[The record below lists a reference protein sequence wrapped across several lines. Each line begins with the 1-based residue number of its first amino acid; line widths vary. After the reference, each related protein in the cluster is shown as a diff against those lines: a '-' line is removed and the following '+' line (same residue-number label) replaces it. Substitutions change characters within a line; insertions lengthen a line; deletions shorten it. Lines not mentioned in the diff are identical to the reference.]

1 MCGKGCAKYARNS
14 LVFRSVQIFLPH
26 IILYDVCCLSLIVVT
41 RDVRTSATCVS
52 GIVAQCCYLRFL
64 LLLYFPALRVARF
77 WRLAIAIYT
86 TANGTTIRTKVQQM
100 MRALFVAILFL
111 RNS

>member
-1 MCGKGCAKYARNS
+1 MCGKGRAKYACNS

-26 IILYDVCCLSLIVVT
+26 IILYDVCCLSLIAVT
-41 RDVRTSATCVS
+41 RDVCTSATCVS
-52 GIVAQCCYLRFL
+52 GIVAQCCYFIIIIFSSTLC
-64 LLLYFPALRVARF
+64 ARF

-86 TANGTTIRTKVQQM
+86 TANGTTIRTKVQRM